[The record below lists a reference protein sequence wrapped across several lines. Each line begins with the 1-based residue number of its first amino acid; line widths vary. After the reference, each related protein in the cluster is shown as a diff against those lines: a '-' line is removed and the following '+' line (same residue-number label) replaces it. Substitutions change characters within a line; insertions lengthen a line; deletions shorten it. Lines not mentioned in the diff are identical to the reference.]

1 MSCSVIYAP
10 QLRASGFRM
19 TSQRMAIL
27 HVLHHAGT
35 HLSPTEI
42 YKKARRDVPG
52 LTEPTVYR
60 TLEFLAKNQVVM
72 PAHVGNGKLVYEIAG
87 RSHHHLICQS
97 CGKSFEVGHEALE
110 PTIHKLE
117 KSSGYRFINS
127 HVTFFGI
134 CPKCQKTKPKKGDE

>member
-1 MSCSVIYAP
+1 MSCAVLYAP

-19 TSQRMAIL
+19 TLQRMAIL
-27 HVLHHAGT
+27 HVLHHSGT

-87 RSHHHLICQS
+87 RNHHHLICQS
-97 CGKSFEVGHEALE
+97 CGKSFEVQPEALE
-110 PTIHKLE
+110 PMIRQLE
-117 KSSGYRFINS
+117 QSSGYRFINS

-134 CPKCQKTKPKKGDE
+134 CPKCQKTKSKKGD

>member
-1 MSCSVIYAP
+1 MTCGSKYAP
-10 QLRASGFRM
+10 ELRARGFRM
-19 TSQRMAIL
+19 TPQRMAIL
-27 HVLHHAGT
+27 HVLHQSGA

-42 YKKARRDVPG
+42 YKKARRDAPS

-87 RSHHHLICQS
+87 RNHHHLICQS
-97 CGKSFEVGHEALE
+97 CGASFEVQPEALDG
-110 PTIHKLE
+110 IIRRLE

-134 CPKCQKTKPKKGDE
+134 CPKCQKIKPKKGDS

>member
-1 MSCSVIYAP
+1 MSCAVLYVP

-27 HVLHHAGT
+27 HVLHHSGT

-42 YKKARRDVPG
+42 YKKARRDAPG

-87 RSHHHLICQS
+87 RNHHHLICQS
-97 CGKSFEVGHEALE
+97 CGKSFEVQPEALDG
-110 PTIHKLE
+110 IIRRLE

-134 CPKCQKTKPKKGDE
+134 CPKCLKIKSKKGDS

>member
-1 MSCSVIYAP
+1 MSCAVLYAP

-19 TSQRMAIL
+19 TSQRLAIL
-27 HVLHHAGT
+27 HVLHHSGM

-42 YKKARRDVPG
+42 YKRARRDAPG

-87 RSHHHLICQS
+87 RNHHHLICQS
-97 CGKSFEVGHEALE
+97 CGKSFEVRPEALNGV
-110 PTIHKLE
+110 IHQLE

-127 HVTFFGI
+127 HVTFFGL
-134 CPKCQKTKPKKGDE
+134 CPKCQKIKPKKGD

>member
-1 MSCSVIYAP
+1 MSCAVLYAP

-27 HVLHHAGT
+27 HVLHHSGT

-42 YKKARRDVPG
+42 YKKARRDAPG

-87 RSHHHLICQS
+87 RNHHHLICQS
-97 CGKSFEVGHEALE
+97 CGASFEVQPEALDG
-110 PTIHKLE
+110 IIRRLE

-134 CPKCQKTKPKKGDE
+134 CPKCQKNKSKKGDG

>member
-1 MSCSVIYAP
+1 
-10 QLRASGFRM
+10 M
-19 TSQRMAIL
+19 TLQRMAIL
-27 HVLHHAGT
+27 HVLHHSGT

-42 YKKARRDVPG
+42 YKKARCDVPG

-87 RSHHHLICQS
+87 RNHHHLICQS
-97 CGKSFEVGHEALE
+97 CGASFEVQPEALDG
-110 PTIHKLE
+110 IIRRLE

-134 CPKCQKTKPKKGDE
+134 CPKCQKNKSKKGD

>member
-1 MSCSVIYAP
+1 MTCASEYAP
-10 QLRASGFRM
+10 ALRARGFRM

-27 HVLHHAGT
+27 HVLHHSGA

-42 YKKARRDVPG
+42 YKKARRDAPS

-87 RSHHHLICQS
+87 RNHHHLICQS
-97 CGKSFEVGHEALE
+97 CGKSFEVQPEALE
-110 PTIHKLE
+110 PMIRQLE
-117 KSSGYRFINS
+117 QSSGYRFINS

-134 CPKCQKTKPKKGDE
+134 CPKCQKTKSKKGD

>member
-1 MSCSVIYAP
+1 MSCGSEYAP

-27 HVLHHAGT
+27 HVLHHSNA
-35 HLSPTEI
+35 HLSPIEI
-42 YKKARRDVPG
+42 YKKARRDTPS

-60 TLEFLAKNQVVM
+60 TLEFLAKNGLAMSSQI
-72 PAHVGNGKLVYEIAG
+72 GNGKLVYEIAG
-87 RSHHHLICQS
+87 RNHHHLICQA
-97 CGKSFEVGHEALE
+97 CGKSFEVKHEALE
-110 PTIHKLE
+110 PMIRQLE

-134 CPKCQKTKPKKGDE
+134 CPKCQKTNLKKGD